1 MFLLPLQLDF
11 LDDWVS
17 FGIAD
22 IRRVLVF
29 AENSG
34 DNPAI
39 CVASIVWEWI
49 NFSGK
54 KILMILS

>member
-11 LDDWVS
+11 LDDWVL

-22 IRRVLVF
+22 IRRVLDF

-39 CVASIVWEWI
+39 CVAPVVWE
-49 NFSGK
+49 
-54 KILMILS
+54 

>member
-34 DNPAI
+34 YNPAI
-39 CVASIVWEWI
+39 CVASIVWE
-49 NFSGK
+49 
-54 KILMILS
+54 